1 MAQKPTLRAEVNA
14 RALRV
19 GVWLAFF
26 HALLA
31 ADKIVLGGACVSLS
45 IDALLVEASLPSHTT
60 CTAVCT
66 LLIPLKHT
74 ILLPFCSRQDNKIV
88 PRGVGDSLS
97 GTPLLAEASLRGAKL
112 RGTSLS
118 GILMLVNASLHGD
131 SLGGPWGL
139 PTPRCA
145 APR

>member
-1 MAQKPTLRAEVNA
+1 M
-14 RALRV
+14 
-19 GVWLAFF
+19 
-26 HALLA
+26 
-31 ADKIVLGGACVSLS
+31 SLS
-45 IDALLVEASLPSHTT
+45 STALLVEASLPSHTT
-60 CTAVCT
+60 CTAVHA
-66 LLIPLKHT
+66 LLVPLKHT
-74 ILLPFCSRQDNKIV
+74 ILLLFCSRQDNKIV

-118 GILMLVNASLHGD
+118 GILMLVDASLHGA
-131 SLGGPWGL
+131 SLGEPWGL